1 MLKNTLLA
9 AAALVA
15 FGATAAYAGHDGG
28 GHRGGKHGGY
38 EYNYKPAP
46 MPAIVATIPA
56 GTVRATGTV
65 RARTGSTIA
74 GGLTATTPRARSPSR
89 SGTAGEIPIANG
101 FGRT

>member
-1 MLKNTLLA
+1 MLKTTLLA

-28 GHRGGKHGGY
+28 RYRGGKHGGY
-38 EYNYKPAP
+38 EYNYKPRP
-46 MPAIVATIPA
+46 RPAIVATIVA
-56 GTVRATGTV
+56 GTVRATGTFM
-65 RARTGSTIA
+65 ARTGLTIA
-74 GGLTATTPRARSPSR
+74 GGHTATTPRARPPSR